1 MNGFVSILHD
11 ALIQAKCPS
20 ESIHFERK
28 LELPGWFRSEKKWD
42 LVVIHEGHLIA
53 AMEFKSQ
60 TGPSFGNNF
69 NNRTEEAIG
78 SATDLWASYREG
90 AFKPSPRPWLGY
102 FMLLDDCDASASP
115 VRVSE
120 PHFKV
125 FPEFV
130 DSSYRR
136 RYELFIQKL
145 VRDRLYDAGCFLLAP
160 SAFAAKGQYSE
171 PNLELAFS
179 PFVRSVQARIACLGN

>member
-1 MNGFVSILHD
+1 M
-11 ALIQAKCPS
+11 
-20 ESIHFERK
+20 
-28 LELPGWFRSEKKWD
+28 
-42 LVVIHEGHLIA
+42 VIHEGHLIA
-53 AMEFKSQ
+53 AMKFKSQ

-78 SATDLWASYREG
+78 SATDLWASYREE